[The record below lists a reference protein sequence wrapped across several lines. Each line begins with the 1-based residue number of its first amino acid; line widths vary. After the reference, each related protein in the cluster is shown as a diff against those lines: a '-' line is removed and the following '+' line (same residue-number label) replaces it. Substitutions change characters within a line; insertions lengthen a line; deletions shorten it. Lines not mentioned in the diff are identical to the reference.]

1 MKFIKV
7 FENYFNNTF
16 SESEFYEIKDIYIDL
31 VDDLNLTDVNSE
43 REMTRSMTSNIDYS
57 YKDQSDKMLDKKS
70 RIDINIRTASLDS
83 YDDYGPYTIS
93 STKDKDSYQK
103 VMNVLQP
110 FIKRMESMGYKVYKR
125 DIDIKLDSWKYITG
139 GIKIIIT
146 K

>member
-1 MKFIKV
+1 MKFVKL
-7 FENYFNNTF
+7 FENFDNTF
-16 SESEFYEIKDIYIDL
+16 SEDEFFEIRDLYIDL
-31 VDDLNLTDVNSE
+31 VDDLNLTDVESE

-57 YKDQSDKMLDKKS
+57 YKDQSGKMLDKKS

-83 YDDYGPYTIS
+83 YGDYNSYAVPS
-93 STKDKDSYQK
+93 QEDSERYNLVVKELQSFIERMKSMDYQ
-103 VMNVLQP
+103 
-110 FIKRMESMGYKVYKR
+110 IHKR

>member
-83 YDDYGPYTIS
+83 YNDYNSFAIS
-93 STKDKDSYQK
+93 SPKDKDTYYK
-103 VMNVLQP
+103 VMNELRP
-110 FIKRMESMGYKVYKR
+110 FIGRIESIGYKVYKR
-125 DIDIKLDSWKYITG
+125 DIDLKIDSWKYITS
-139 GIKIIIT
+139 GIKISIT

>member
-16 SESEFYEIKDIYIDL
+16 SESEFYGIKDIYIDL

-57 YKDQSDKMLDKKS
+57 YKDQSDKMSDKKS

-83 YDDYGPYTIS
+83 YDDYGRYAIS

-110 FIKRMESMGYKVYKR
+110 FIKRMESMGYKVYKS
-125 DIDIKLDSWKYITG
+125 DIDLKIDSWKYITG
-139 GIKIIIT
+139 GIKISIT